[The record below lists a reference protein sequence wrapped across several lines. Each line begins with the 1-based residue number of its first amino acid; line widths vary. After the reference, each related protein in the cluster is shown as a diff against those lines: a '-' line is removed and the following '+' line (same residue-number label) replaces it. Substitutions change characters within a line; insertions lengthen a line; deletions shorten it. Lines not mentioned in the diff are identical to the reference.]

1 MEKANDLRV
10 IRTKKLIED
19 AFLTIMEEQGSE
31 GVTVR
36 SLSQK
41 AGINRGTFYLHYQ
54 DIYDLMEKLEDSLIE
69 GMNSLSHQED
79 PRDLRSLDTDN
90 EPFPMIMSFF
100 DYLNVNPRMFK
111 LVFDPQVPS
120 FGRKLTSLLHDR
132 MYAKIPQELIDSHT
146 QTMPP
151 DYLIAYFSSA
161 YFGIIHHWFASGM
174 ELPPREMALMITRL
188 IRHGPLVT
196 ALKGFEK

>member
-19 AFLTIMEEQGSE
+19 AFLTIMEEQGFE

-54 DIYDLMEKLEDSLIE
+54 DIYDLMEKLEDCLIE
-69 GMNSLSHQED
+69 GMNGLSDDEA
-79 PRDLRSLDTDN
+79 PRDLTSLDTDN
-90 EPFPMIMSFF
+90 EPFPLIMSFF
-100 DYLNVNPRMFK
+100 DYMNANPRMFK

-120 FGRKLTSLLHDR
+120 FGHKLTSLLHDR
-132 MYAKIPQELIDSHT
+132 MYAKIPLELRDSHK

-174 ELPPREMALMITRL
+174 ELSPREMALMITRL
-188 IRHGPLVT
+188 IRHGPLVA
-196 ALKGFEK
+196 ALKETGK